1 MTAIRNFDNVKK
13 SVVYTLSGI
22 KYLIVTLS
30 EMDIIYNYNKRI
42 TAINIV
48 TLPIAA
54 KNEPIGYIL
63 KILVSF
69 K

>member
-1 MTAIRNFDNVKK
+1 MTAIRDFENVKK
-13 SVVYTLSGI
+13 SVVYTLSEI
-22 KYLIVTLS
+22 KSLIVTLS
-30 EMDIIYNYNKRI
+30 EIDIIYKKNERL

-48 TLPIAA
+48 TPLIAA

-63 KILVSF
+63 KILVSS